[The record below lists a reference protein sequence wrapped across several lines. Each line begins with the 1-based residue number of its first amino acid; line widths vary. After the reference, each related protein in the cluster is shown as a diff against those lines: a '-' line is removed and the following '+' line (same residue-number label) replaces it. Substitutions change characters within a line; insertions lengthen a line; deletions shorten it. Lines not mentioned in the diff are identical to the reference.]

1 MKKRADSEHR
11 LQCQLIIWA
20 GLHAGR
26 WPALHLLF
34 AIPNGAAYGGGTKT
48 LKSGAQI
55 PVAAIRA
62 HRMKAEGLR
71 PGVPDLCLPVARG
84 GFHGL
89 FLELK
94 TSTGRL
100 RPDQALWIDAL
111 RDEGYRAEVAHGLD
125 EAIAVLRGY
134 VAGAVTS
141 PTCTE
146 A

>member
-1 MKKRADSEHR
+1 MQSLAKDEHS
-11 LQCQLIIWA
+11 LQVAVITWA
-20 GLHAGR
+20 GLNAGR
-26 WPALHLLF
+26 WPCLHLLF
-34 AIPNGAAYGGGTKT
+34 SVPNGAAYGGGMKT
-48 LKSGAQI
+48 LKSGRSI

-94 TSTGRL
+94 TKTGRL
-100 RPDQALWIDAL
+100 RPEQALWLDAL

-125 EAIAVLRGY
+125 EAVEVLRSY
-134 VAGAVTS
+134 VSAPA
-141 PTCTE
+141 
-146 A
+146 